1 MIGCLFLCCLAVIAP
16 AQQIAALASHENSL
30 PNAPSAML
38 AQQALSLEQ
47 SGTGS
52 ISGTVLDI
60 NEGIVPNARVTL
72 VEEGHFGERTTD
84 SSPEGVFLFSNVGSG
99 TFRITITSRG
109 LETFVSP
116 PINLRAGEHHRLP
129 HIALPLA
136 TASIS
141 VQVTITQ
148 AQIAQEQVTVLEK
161 QRVLGI
167 LPNFYTSYIWDAA
180 PLNTRQKF
188 GLGIHSITDPAVFV
202 ATAVAA
208 GAEQAANTFP
218 GYGQGV
224 KGYAKRYGADY
235 ADEFSSRMF
244 SSAIYPSIFRQDP
257 RYFYKGSGSKWSRFV
272 YAISRAI
279 ITRGDN
285 GREQP
290 NYSRILGG
298 FTAGAISN
306 TYHTGQ
312 DRGGNLIL
320 RNGIIAIGGHAA
332 DNLLREFVLK
342 SLSPHSDS
350 SGNGQPARSVH
361 TVKP

>member
-1 MIGCLFLCCLAVIAP
+1 MVDIAVLFLIRRGIPRMIAGPLLCCVATIAS
-16 AQQIAALASHENSL
+16 AQQMAGLNLAENGL

-38 AQQALSLEQ
+38 AQQVLLAEQ
-47 SGTGS
+47 LGTGS
-52 ISGTVLDI
+52 VSGTVLDI

-72 VEEGHFGERTTD
+72 VEEGRFGERTTD
-84 SSPEGVFLFSNVGSG
+84 SSEEGVFLFSNVGPG
-99 TFRITITSRG
+99 TFRITITSPG
-109 LETFVSP
+109 LETFVSS
-116 PINLRAGEHHRLP
+116 PINLRPGEHHRIP
-129 HIALPLA
+129 SIALPLA
-136 TASIS
+136 STSIS

-148 AQIAQEQVTVLEK
+148 AQIAQEQVTILEK

-188 GLGIHSITDPAVFV
+188 GLALHSITDPAIFA

-208 GAEQAANTFP
+208 GAEQATNTFP

-257 RYFYKGSGSKWSRFV
+257 RYFYKGSGSKRSRFF
-272 YAISRAI
+272 YAISRAF

-290 NYSRILGG
+290 NTPG
-298 FTAGAISN
+298 F
-306 TYHTGQ
+306 
-312 DRGGNLIL
+312 
-320 RNGIIAIGGHAA
+320 
-332 DNLLREFVLK
+332 
-342 SLSPHSDS
+342 
-350 SGNGQPARSVH
+350 
-361 TVKP
+361 